1 MKRLTKRKAET
12 ALAQRSKK
20 LADEQRKLVE
30 PQRLCDA
37 ITQFVEWRAVSYWLR
52 LMAETEG
59 LRSKTTTE
67 FLGQRCPGFLKCT
80 AAFSEH
86 QVREPQFVWLR
97 FLEWVDQTHFH
108 FATAQGWRHALG
120 YFATRDPRMDQIR
133 AHWKQCRLA
142 WAQEPPTP
150 PPTFDAWRRSAF

>member
-20 LADEQRKLVE
+20 LADEQCTLVE
-30 PQRLCDA
+30 PERLCEA
-37 ITQFVEWRAVSYWLR
+37 IAQFVEWRSVSYWLR
-52 LMAETEG
+52 LMVETEG
-59 LRSKTTTE
+59 LLSNETTK
-67 FLGQRCPGFLKCT
+67 FLNQRCPGFLKCMAT
-80 AAFSEH
+80 FSKQ

-97 FLEWVDQTHFH
+97 FLEWVDQTHFQ

-120 YFATRDPRMDQIR
+120 YFATRDPRMDRIR
-133 AHWKQCRLA
+133 AHWKQSRLD
-142 WAQEPPTP
+142 WAQKPPAP